1 MLVGLDPSAD
11 RHAGVLKG
19 IGGIL
24 GQAGQRLWV
33 VVGLSLED
41 GELHVLLDE
50 VEEVGYGFYE
60 LDELTYA

>member
-1 MLVGLDPSAD
+1 
-11 RHAGVLKG
+11 
-19 IGGIL
+19 
-24 GQAGQRLWV
+24 LWV

-60 LDELTYA
+60 LDELTYALAVSIHRSQGSEYPAWSSPLPPAPG